1 MTGEP
6 SHQKELVTNLAVA
19 EYAELPNTF
28 MLTYYAPDDARAM
41 LLITEG
47 VAQSMWAELTKILY
61 PRAADQLTQRV
72 NTAQRSGTRLP
83 WVINVARLFV
93 REDDGL
99 IQWNAVSRI
108 EEWRFTFTQQE
119 GEHLWVSLEGLFHN
133 VDGGGR

>member
-6 SHQKELVTNLAVA
+6 SYQKEWITNLTVA
-19 EYAELPNTF
+19 EYSELPDTY
-28 MLTYYAPDDARAM
+28 MLTYYAPDDERAM

-47 VAQSMWAELTKILY
+47 VAQAMWAELTKILY

-72 NTAQRSGTRLP
+72 PTAQRAGTRLP

-93 REDDGL
+93 REHDGL

-108 EEWRFTFTQQE
+108 EEWRFTFTQEE
-119 GEHLWVSLEGLFHN
+119 GERLWVSLEGLFHN
-133 VDGGGR
+133 VEGGG